1 MRHIDNLS
9 NTYDRN
15 QGLALEFKFPNG
27 YGASVIKGPHTYGGK
42 KGLWE
47 LAVLEQGLICYDT
60 PITNDVLGHL
70 TWEQVENTLDEIKK
84 L

>member
-9 NTYDRN
+9 KTYERN
-15 QGLALEFKFPNG
+15 DGLALEFAFENG

-42 KGLWE
+42 NGLWE
-47 LAVLEQGLICYDT
+47 LAVLKGSSLCYT
-60 PITNDVLGHL
+60 THITDDVLGHL
-70 TWEQVENTLDEIKK
+70 SWEDVENTLDEIQK